1 MTKFRLVLLL
11 VPILAMAFIVG
22 CGSDDSSDDD
32 STAPTTATTAASCD
46 PANLSTFKDGVLTVG
61 TDSPAYPPY
70 FEGDDPTNGKGFE
83 GALAYAIAGQLG
95 FNKSEVEW
103 ATIPF
108 NVSFAPG
115 EKKFDFD
122 LNQISITPKR
132 AENVDF
138 STPYYT
144 ASQGVLVPKGSDLD
158 GITSLDQLQDA
169 TIGVQLGTTAFDAVE
184 QQIQP
189 SNSPKVFDNSND
201 VVTAFEQDQ
210 VDAIV
215 VDLPQAI
222 YLRDAELDNAAVAGQ
237 FEAPGGDQWGALLDK
252 DSELTPCVDKAIKAL
267 EKDGTLE
274 EITRQW
280 MSDAAK
286 APELT

>member
-1 MTKFRLVLLL
+1 LSKLRLVLLL
-11 VPILAMAFIVG
+11 IPVLAMAFVVG
-22 CGSDDSSDDD
+22 CGSDDSSSDD
-32 STAPTTATTAASCD
+32 STTTASTAASCD
-46 PANLSTFKDGVLTVG
+46 AADLATFKDGVLTVG

-70 FEGDDPTNGKGFE
+70 FEDDDPSNGKGFE
-83 GALAYAIAGQLG
+83 GALAYAIADKLG

-103 ATIPF
+103 AVIPF

-138 STPYYT
+138 SRPYYT
-144 ASQGVLVPKGSDLD
+144 ASQGVLVPAGSDLD

-184 QQIQP
+184 EQIQP
-189 SNSPKVFDNSND
+189 ENDPKVFDNSND
-201 VVTAFEQDQ
+201 VVTAFEQEQ
-210 VDAIV
+210 VDAVV

-237 FEAPGGDQWGALLDK
+237 FEAPGGDEWGALLGK
-252 DSELTPCVDKAIKAL
+252 DSELTPCVDEAIKKL
-267 EKDGTLE
+267 EQDGTLE

-286 APELT
+286 APELN

>member
-1 MTKFRLVLLL
+1 LTKLRLVLLL
-11 VPILAMAFIVG
+11 IPVLAMALVVG
-22 CGSDDSSDDD
+22 CGSDDSSSDD
-32 STAPTTATTAASCD
+32 SSTTASTATSCD
-46 PANLSTFKDGVLTVG
+46 AADLATFKDGVLTVG

-70 FEGDDPTNGKGFE
+70 FEDDDPTNGKGFE
-83 GALAYAIAGQLG
+83 GALAYAIADQLG

-103 ATIPF
+103 TVVPF

-138 STPYYT
+138 SRPYYT
-144 ASQGVLVPKGSDLD
+144 ASQGVLVPAGSDLD
-158 GITSLDQLQDA
+158 GITSLDELKDA
-169 TIGVQLGTTAFDAVE
+169 TIGVQINTTAYDAVE
-184 QQIQP
+184 EQIDP
-189 SNSPKVFDNSND
+189 SSDPKVFDTSND
-201 VVTAFEQDQ
+201 VVTAFEQEQ
-210 VDAIV
+210 VDAVV

-237 FEAPGGDQWGALLDK
+237 FEAPGGDEWGALLDK
-252 DSELTPCVDKAIKAL
+252 DSDLTPCVDEAIDAL
-267 EKDGTLE
+267 EADGTLE